1 MPPRQNHHLTATLC
15 LGFRGERRR
24 STLANPLQIGAV
36 TTSGAAA
43 SSAGKG
49 MGRFGCAECT
59 HRYVMAT
66 RFEPPSE
73 GAPSTALRGG
83 EAHTTAPHAR
93 RMGPLF
99 GPHFQKRRPTHDF
112 KNARKARRCC
122 FTLASRVARP
132 TE

>member
-49 MGRFGCAECT
+49 MGRFGCAAST

-66 RFEPPSE
+66 RFQPPSE
-73 GAPSTALRGG
+73 GPPSTPLRGRKS
-83 EAHTTAPHAR
+83 HTTPPPPPRTAP
-93 RMGPLF
+93 LSL
-99 GPHFQKRRPTHDF
+99 PHFNKSHPPPH
-112 KNARKARRCC
+112 
-122 FTLASRVARP
+122 
-132 TE
+132 